1 MSFKAGVKEA
11 AKMLAGLDMQ
21 QREKILELIVEKNPK
36 MAETLRQ
43 NLVSIDDLKYA
54 TVKMLQE
61 FLREVKLSDLAM
73 ALRIASEE
81 VQNHIL
87 NSISKSMR
95 EEIKEVLDGPPQ
107 PVPEVRKSY
116 QKVMEVIQRKAECG
130 ELILKAGG
138 DILV

>member
-1 MSFKAGVKEA
+1 MSFKAGIKEA
-11 AKMLAGLDMQ
+11 ANILAGLDMQ
-21 QREKILELIVEKNPK
+21 QREKILELIVKKNPK

-116 QKVMEVIQRKAECG
+116 QKVMEVIKRKAECG
-130 ELILKAGG
+130 ELILKDGG